1 MKRQEKTYGC
11 PVKKIIWRLI
21 LIAAIILRMFL
32 VIYLPRLI
40 INRQA
45 ADIYCAKLFPFLS
58 FVPNSISNMTY
69 FSLTENI
76 IVMGS
81 LFILG
86 LLITGIVRAVIL
98 IRKKGFARFAVS
110 LTDVIVIIMIPVM
123 FFTGVFQVMH
133 GLNYLRTPVAAR
145 LQLTGEEH
153 TYEEYEAALNWA
165 YQGMIEAR
173 RQLGE
178 DYNGVG
184 HLSTSYQVCV
194 DDANS
199 LVNAVSYF
207 YDLDMSPNYVRAKP
221 VMLSRLW
228 GYTDIAG
235 VYDPML
241 GESNLNTDYL
251 DILHFPVTLCHE
263 IAHAKGYARENDA
276 NTIAVLTCIMSPR
289 PDFKYAGYYYI
300 FMRLYGTTADYAEH
314 EGVTMYDYFG
324 NPAFDMVR
332 RDMIAYE
339 AYEHTYETG
348 AIADFIADFSESAND
363 TFLEVNG
370 QEGGTDT
377 YVVPTDIY
385 VDFFCRYINNVESEY
400 NA

>member
-1 MKRQEKTYGC
+1 MKRRDKTTGS

-21 LIAAIILRMFL
+21 MIAAIILRMFL
-32 VIYLPRLI
+32 IIFLPRFVI
-40 INRQA
+40 TRQA
-45 ADIYCAKLFPFLS
+45 ADIYCARIFPFIS
-58 FVPNSISNMTY
+58 FIPDSISNMTY
-69 FSLTENI
+69 FSITENL
-76 IVMGS
+76 VVVGS
-81 LFILG
+81 FFILIFMIIG
-86 LLITGIVRAVIL
+86 LIRAVII
-98 IRKKGFARFAVS
+98 IRKKGFSRFLIK
-110 LTDVIVIIMIPVM
+110 LTDVVVVIMIPVM
-123 FFTGVFQVMH
+123 FFTGVFQAMH
-133 GLNYLRTPVAAR
+133 GVNYLRTPVAAR

-165 YQGMIEAR
+165 YQGMIDAR

-178 DYNGVG
+178 DYNGVA
-184 HLSTSYQVCV
+184 HLSTSFQVCV

-199 LVNAVSYF
+199 LINAVSYF

-235 VYDPML
+235 VYDPMI
-241 GESNLNTDYL
+241 GESNINTDYL

-276 NTIAVLTCIMSPR
+276 NTVAVLTCIMSPR

-300 FMRLYGTTADYAEH
+300 FMRLYGTVSDYAEH

-332 RDMIAYE
+332 RDIIACQ
-339 AYEHTYETG
+339 AHDHTYETG
-348 AIADFIADFSESAND
+348 PIADLISDFSESAND

-377 YVVPTDIY
+377 YVVPSDIY
-385 VDFFCRYINNVESEY
+385 VDFFCKYINDVESGN

>member
-1 MKRQEKTYGC
+1 MIRRDKTSGS
-11 PVKKIIWRLI
+11 PVKKIIWRLV
-21 LIAAIILRMFL
+21 LIAAIILKMFL
-32 VIYLPRLI
+32 LIYIPRLVI
-40 INRQA
+40 TTQA
-45 ADIYCAKLFPFLS
+45 ADIYCARIFPFLS

-69 FSLTENI
+69 FSITENI
-76 IVMGS
+76 IVVGS
-81 LFILG
+81 LFILIF
-86 LLITGIVRAVIL
+86 LVTAVVRSVIF
-98 IRKKGFARFAVS
+98 IRKKGITRFFIK
-110 LTDVIVIIMIPVM
+110 LTDAVVIIMIPVM

-133 GLNYLRTPVAAR
+133 GVNYLRTPVAAR
-145 LQLTGEEH
+145 LELTGEQH

-165 YQGMIEAR
+165 YQGMLDAR
-173 RQLGE
+173 LQLGE
-178 DYNGVG
+178 DYNGVA

-228 GYTDIAG
+228 GYTDISG
-235 VYDPML
+235 VYDPMI
-241 GESNLNTDYL
+241 GESNINTDYL

-276 NTIAVLTCIMSPR
+276 NTAAVITCIMSPR

-300 FMRLYGTTADYAEH
+300 FMRLYRITADYAEH
-314 EGVTMYDYFG
+314 EGITMYDYFG
-324 NPAFDMVR
+324 NPSFDMVR
-332 RDMIAYE
+332 RDMIACE
-339 AYEHTYETG
+339 AYEHTFETG
-348 AIADFIADFSESAND
+348 AIADFIDDFSESANN

-377 YVVPTDIY
+377 YVVPPDIY
-385 VDFFCRYINNVESEY
+385 VDFFCTYVNGAESGNY
-400 NA
+400 A